1 MMGGMFGR
9 IAQNLGFGRGQQP
22 ADGMGGGGWMPGA
35 DPLDAGDP
43 FNPANVIAGAV
54 DPSKGKW
61 QKKAKQ
67 GLMALS
73 SLATPPDP
81 MQGMGPAPRPGSIV
95 RGLLG

>member
-1 MMGGMFGR
+1 M
-9 IAQNLGFGRGQQP
+9 A
-22 ADGMGGGGWMPGA
+22 GA

-43 FNPANVIAGAV
+43 YNPANIIAGSV

-61 QKKAKQ
+61 KLKTRQ

-73 SLATPPDP
+73 ALAEQPDP
-81 MQGMGPAPRPGSIV
+81 MQGMGPAPRPGAIV